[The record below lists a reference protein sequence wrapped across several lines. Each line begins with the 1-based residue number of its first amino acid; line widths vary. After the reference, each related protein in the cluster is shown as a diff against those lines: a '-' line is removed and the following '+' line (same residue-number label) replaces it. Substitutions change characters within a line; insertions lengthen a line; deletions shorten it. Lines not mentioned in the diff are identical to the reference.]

1 MRSLAKQ
8 IFVKLNLSVIGIL
21 VSVSPCYPKNTPN
34 PSPADGTITVQR
46 VLQDALHSADEV
58 ILYSLDPKGLTYGPG
73 EHYSPEYLATLFNRF
88 AILGQ
93 TRIDD
98 PGERRDLVE
107 ALCKGLANPP
117 MVEACFL
124 PHHGLRFRKGS
135 QNLVDVTIC
144 FTCHQIQ
151 LNGDSPFFFIS
162 SSPQAVFDAAVQNAH
177 LPVSA
182 KKTPC
187 D

>member
-1 MRSLAKQ
+1 MKSYSKGIL
-8 IFVKLNLSVIGIL
+8 VKLNLSVIGIVL
-21 VSVSPCYPKNTPN
+21 FVSPCYSENTPN
-34 PSPADGTITVQR
+34 PSRADGTVTVQR

-58 ILYSLDPKGLTYGPG
+58 ILYSLDPKELTYGPG
-73 EHYSPEYLATLFNRF
+73 EHYTPEYLATLFNRF

-98 PGERRDLVE
+98 PGERRALVD
-107 ALCKGLANPP
+107 ALCKGLANAPS

-151 LNGDSPFFFIS
+151 LNGDSPFYFIS
-162 SSPQAVFDAAVQNAH
+162 SSPQAVFDA
-177 LPVSA
+177 
-182 KKTPC
+182 
-187 D
+187 